1 MNGYESLVGIVVVF
15 GGIALLIRLAAGGLD
30 HSRVREYV
38 TRRGGK
44 LISLQWAPFGPGF
57 FGEKDS
63 RIYQVKYR
71 DKDGC
76 IHQGYIKTSMLSGV
90 YFTEDRIVSRPSKFQ
105 NEVRNDPPQSSA
117 PVSVEDEKARLR
129 KRLAE
134 LEEME

>member
-1 MNGYESLVGIVVVF
+1 MNGPGEVIAVIAVLVFISLI
-15 GGIALLIRLAAGGLD
+15 IRLGAGGLD

-44 LISLQWAPFGPGF
+44 IISLQWAPFGPGF

-71 DKDGC
+71 DKEGC
-76 IHQGYIKTSMLSGV
+76 IHEGYIKTSMLSGV
-90 YFTEDRIVSRPSKFQ
+90 YFTEDRIVSRPSKSQ

-134 LEEME
+134 LEELE